1 MVAFLGFYAA
11 AELSHFVENCAESA
25 SASVGSKIC
34 PLVFRILYTVLYGLF
49 ATTRR
54 QQAPTEHTGTRSK
67 DIKITGA

>member
-34 PLVFRILYTVLYGLF
+34 PLVFRILYTVWSIRDNK
-49 ATTRR
+49 TTTSTDR
-54 QQAPTEHTGTRSK
+54 AHGHTLQGH
-67 DIKITGA
+67 